1 MLLHDLK
8 LALRSLLR
16 WPGVTLVAVLSLAVG
31 IGVASGVFSLVEA
44 LLLRPLPFADQDRL
58 IFASETAGLDRQL
71 NAVSGP
77 DLADW
82 KASAKSFQ
90 QLAGF
95 RRVALTLTDLGDA
108 ERLDAA
114 AVESGVFAALRVPP
128 ELGRTFGEADDAAGA
143 PRVAVVS
150 QRLWAE
156 RLRGDPAVLGRTLRL
171 DGQPF
176 TVVGVMPA
184 GFRFPLDGGSVD
196 AWIQPRQAPH
206 GNLLG
211 ERALF
216 FFQVLGRLREGATVE
231 SARAEL
237 TAITAGIAKAN
248 PDSHAQHAA
257 LVVPL
262 KEQLVGKDRGTL
274 LLLLG
279 AVGLLLLI
287 ACANVS
293 GLLLARAISRRH
305 ELAVR
310 AALGATRTQ
319 LLRQL
324 LTESLLLGLCGGA
337 LGLALC
343 ALSLDALVALLPPE
357 IARVRA
363 ITVDGGVVA
372 FGFGLSLLSAAVFG
386 SAPALLLADAG
397 AQESLRA
404 SSGSQVRGLRLRGA
418 LVVAEVALALSLLIG
433 AALLGRSLQALHSL
447 DPGFAPQGLRVVH
460 LTLPESRYPEAAQPR
475 FAEALLQKAAAIPGV
490 QGAAW
495 ASPLPVGGRSIG
507 LTVTPKDRPE
517 PNPPQTALF
526 SMGPGALGLLGIR
539 LEQGRE
545 FTALDR
551 DKSPPVV
558 IVNQSLAKVL
568 WPGQDPLGRRIGLG
582 PGDTES
588 REVVGVARDLRQG
601 LDVPPGPQIY
611 APYAQVSWPFGTL
624 VVKSALGTPAL
635 AAALRREVAA
645 IDAQLPVTTPQPLDE
660 LLSGTVAR
668 KRLIALVL
676 GLFAAGAL
684 LLAIA
689 GIHGTLSYAVAQ
701 RTRELGIRRALGAR
715 RGQVL
720 SLVLRQG
727 LGLAAAGIA
736 LGLLLSLSLSRVLSS
751 LLFGLTA
758 TDPLTYL
765 GVSAV
770 LLLASAAAT
779 VLPALRA
786 TRVDPVLALKAE

>member
-8 LALRSLLR
+8 LALRALWR
-16 WPGVTLVAVLSLAVG
+16 WPGVTAVAVLSLSLG
-31 IGVASGVFSLVEA
+31 IGVSSAVFSLVEA
-44 LLLRPLPFADQDRL
+44 LLLRPLPFAAQDEL
-58 IFASETAGLDRQL
+58 VFASETAGPDRQL

-77 DLADW
+77 DLLDW
-82 KASAKSFQ
+82 RARSKSFQ

-95 RRVALTLTDLGDA
+95 RRTAFTLTDRGDP

-114 AVESGVFAALRVPP
+114 AVESGVFAALRAPP
-128 ELGRTFGEADDAAGA
+128 ELGRPLGEADDQAGA

-150 QRLWAE
+150 HSFWE
-156 RLRGDPAVLGRTLRL
+156 RKLGADPAALGKSVRL

-184 GFRFPLDGGSVD
+184 SFRFPLDGAPVD
-196 AWIQPRQAPH
+196 VWVQPRQAPH
-206 GNLLG
+206 GNLLD

-216 FFQVLGRLREGATVE
+216 FFQVLGRLRPGSTVE
-231 SARAEL
+231 SAGAEL
-237 TAITAGIAKAN
+237 ATITAAIAQAH

-257 LVVPL
+257 LVAPL

-310 AALGATRTQ
+310 AALGATRTR

-337 LGLALC
+337 VGLLFC
-343 ALSLDALVALLPPE
+343 AATLDALVALLPPE

-363 ITVDGGVVA
+363 ITVDAGVVA
-372 FGFGLSLLSAAVFG
+372 FGLGLSLLCAAVFG
-386 SAPALLLADAG
+386 SAPALLLADAS

-404 SSGSQVRGLRLRGA
+404 SAGSQVRGLRLRGA

-433 AALLGRSLQALHSL
+433 ATLLTRSLQSLHEV
-447 DPGFAPQGLRVVH
+447 DPGFAPQGLRAVH
-460 LTLPESRYPEAAQPR
+460 LTLPESRYPEAAQPT
-475 FAEALLQKAAAIPGV
+475 FAESLAQRAAAIPGV

-517 PNPPQTALF
+517 PHPPQTSLF
-526 SMGPGALGLLGIR
+526 SMGPGALALLGVH
-539 LEQGRE
+539 LERGRE
-545 FTALDR
+545 FTARDR
-551 DKSPPVV
+551 DKAPPVV
-558 IVNQSLAKVL
+558 IVNQSLARLL
-568 WPGQDPLGRRIGLG
+568 WPGLDPIGRRIGLG

-588 REVVGVARDLRQG
+588 REVVGLTRDLRQG
-601 LDVPPGPQIY
+601 LDVPPGPQIF
-611 APYAQVSWPFGTL
+611 APYAQVSWPFGSL
-624 VVKSALGTPAL
+624 VVRSTLTSAALL
-635 AAALRREVAA
+635 AAIRREVAA
-645 IDAQLPVTTPQPLDE
+645 LDAELPVTPPQPLEE
-660 LLSGTVAR
+660 LLNGTVAR
-668 KRLIALVL
+668 RSLLALVL

-684 LLAIA
+684 LLAVA
-689 GIHGTLSYAVAQ
+689 GIHGTLSFAVAQ
-701 RTRELGIRRALGAR
+701 RTRELGIRRALGAQ

-727 LGLAAAGIA
+727 LGLAAAGVA
-736 LGLLLSLSLSRVLSS
+736 LGVLLSLLLSRVLGS
-751 LLFGLTA
+751 LVFGITA

-765 GVSAV
+765 GVSLV
-770 LLLASAAAT
+770 LLGAAAAAT
-779 VLPALRA
+779 LLPALAA
-786 TRVDPVLALKAE
+786 TRVDPVVALKAE